1 MLVKTYFERL
11 YPHIRTEL
19 YYPSRKNSG
28 IFVMR
33 CFCAAGSN
41 HFPFT
46 KGKRYTSGDVPLPR
60 KLYDGSRTMTP
71 DIKAS
76 FHSFDEYGLTAFYKE
91 NIETAK
97 MRDVMVA
104 FGIPPTSKMN
114 EDCLCRALAIQFRAF
129 IESDTD
135 EADDIAAMEYQELL
149 ADPKEETTE
158 TYHSA
163 SVLYPGDQI
172 YFKSKFRPTYQ
183 VNIYEKFQHTW
194 EFENTGTQVW
204 RGRRLYFLNHDAV
217 RPRADANYIDIP
229 DTPPHKGVKITVSMD
244 ARGFEGKSECKWIM
258 VDNDDN
264 DCFPNSNTFTF
275 FVSAKFEY
283 QK

>member
-1 MLVKTYFERL
+1 M
-11 YPHIRTEL
+11 I
-19 YYPSRKNSG
+19 
-28 IFVMR
+28 
-33 CFCAAGSN
+33 
-41 HFPFT
+41 
-46 KGKRYTSGDVPLPR
+46 R
-60 KLYDGSRTMTP
+60 KLTLETINEFATEVHRNAVDHGWWKEE
-71 DIKAS
+71 IKLPEIIS
-76 FHSFDEYGLTAFYKE
+76 LIHSEISEVLEEYRKGRQATEVYPGNNGKPE
-91 NIETAK
+91 
-97 MRDVMVA
+97 
-104 FGIPPTSKMN
+104 GIP
-114 EDCLCRALAIQFRAF
+114 
-129 IESDTD
+129 IE
-135 EADDIAAMEYQELL
+135 L
-149 ADPKEETTE
+149 ADAIIRILDYCGYPKEETTE